1 MQNTK
6 SYKIIPEEVKN
17 VLIVR
22 QHHQLG
28 DMLCALPMFAA
39 IRNKYPSAHITL
51 IASPISYDILRSD
64 ANPYLDEVINFNKQ
78 TVFHIL
84 NFFNGLYSRK
94 YDIGIVPSTASISR
108 TSHIINYMAGS
119 KVRVGVESIES
130 KVNKS
135 AYLLNV
141 KEKFYWEE
149 KKLHQTERN
158 LDISRLIDCDISAED
173 KKHVRIYF
181 DEAEKEFV
189 SKYYETRFPDKAKK
203 VFAFHPGAAKAQ
215 NRWGID
221 NFVNLMVLLYKK
233 YDSYLCLTSGPID
246 KEITDAVKSEL
257 TKLSIPCEVIEKT
270 SIRKVGAL
278 IEKATLYI
286 TNDTGTMHVA
296 SYVNANVIGL
306 FGPTNGYEWG
316 PINERGTYIQSPG
329 KDINDITVDKVF
341 ELSKN
346 ILENLRINEQ

>member
-6 SYKIIPEEVKN
+6 SFNIISEEVKN

-39 IRNKYPSAHITL
+39 IRNKYPEAHITL
-51 IASPISYDILRSD
+51 IASPISYDILKSE

-78 TVFHIL
+78 TIFHIL
-84 NFFNGLYSRK
+84 SFFNALYSRK

-108 TSHIINYMAGS
+108 TSHIINYIAGS
-119 KVRVGVESIES
+119 KVRVGVESIGNMI
-130 KVNKS
+130 NKS
-135 AYLLNV
+135 SYLLNV
-141 KEKFYWEE
+141 KAKFNWDE

-158 LDISRLIDCDISAED
+158 LDISRLIGCDISEAD
-173 KKHVRIYF
+173 KKKVRLYF
-181 DEAEKEFV
+181 DKTETEFV
-189 SKYYETRFPDKAKK
+189 IRFYETKFPDKTKP
-203 VFAFHPGAAKAQ
+203 VFMFHPGAAKAM
-215 NRWGID
+215 NRWSPENFIGI
-221 NFVNLMVLLYKK
+221 MVMLYKN
-233 YDSYLCLTSGPID
+233 YNPYLCLTSGPID
-246 KEITDAVKSEL
+246 KEITDLIKQEL
-257 TKLSIPCEVIEKT
+257 TQLNIPCEVIENT
-270 SIRKVGAL
+270 PIRKVGAI

-316 PINERGTYIQSPG
+316 PINEKGCYLQSPSSSI
-329 KDINDITVDKVF
+329 DDITVNKVF
-341 ELSKN
+341 EQAKSVLNHS
-346 ILENLRINEQ
+346 